1 MKATGTDSDKTASG
15 DDRRGTAPSPWFG
28 HPALSGTL
36 FLLWLLLNNTL
47 ATGHVVLGA
56 LLALLIPRLIAPF
69 WRDRR
74 RICRPGVLLRL
85 SFVVLWDI
93 GVANVTVARLVVSW
107 RRPRPR
113 FMKVPLA
120 LTDEFAITVLAS
132 IITLTP
138 GTVSTDVSPDRRYL
152 LVHGLDIDDES
163 ATVAYIKTRYE
174 RPLLEIFE
182 C

>member
-1 MKATGTDSDKTASG
+1 MKATETDSKAPASDNG
-15 DDRRGTAPSPWFG
+15 RGSARSPWFG

-36 FLLWLLLNNTL
+36 FVLWLLLNNTL
-47 ATGHVVLGA
+47 AAGHVVLA
-56 LLALLIPRLIAPF
+56 AVLALFIPRLIAPF
-69 WRDRR
+69 WRDRPYVR
-74 RICRPGVLLRL
+74 RPKVLLRL
-85 SFVVLWDI
+85 LFVVLWDI

-138 GTVSTDVSPDRRYL
+138 GTVSADVSPDRQHL
-152 LVHGLDIDDES
+152 LVHGLDIDDEA
-163 ATVAYIKTRYE
+163 ATVADIKARYE
-174 RPLLEIFE
+174 RPLKEIFE

>member
-1 MKATGTDSDKTASG
+1 MKATGAESDKLESG
-15 DDRRGTAPSPWFG
+15 NGRGAPPNPWFG
-28 HPALSGTL
+28 HPALSGAL
-36 FLLWLLLNNTL
+36 FALWLLLNNTL
-47 ATGHVVLGA
+47 AAGHVVLA
-56 LLALLIPRLIAPF
+56 AVLALFIPRMIAPF
-69 WRDRR
+69 WRDRPRVR
-74 RICRPGVLLRL
+74 RPIVLLRL
-85 SFVVLWDI
+85 LFVVLWDI

-138 GTVSTDVSPDRRYL
+138 GTVSADVSPDRRYL
-152 LVHGLDIDDES
+152 LVHGLDIDDEA
-163 ATVAYIKTRYE
+163 ATIAEIKARYE
-174 RPLLEIFE
+174 RPLKEIFE